1 MDHFTLPEGG
11 TRILVPNTTTEEYTT
26 GDGGFLGYPGRQ
38 GWSQEDILGENTFG
52 ERSAEDVQAFFQT
65 WLYFGCVIEVLKVPK
80 VECSTTD
87 FLDPDKKYVSTTRLP
102 SKIRKWKRKIQ
113 RMKDQK
119 RERRLEKYL
128 KEVNAI
134 LTVLSKFVNYYCG
147 TAGLPRLDTQLV
159 KSKRM
164 DWPVS
169 EEVSMS
175 IIALGYTLN
184 QAMLTFHGIVRTK
197 NRWGYSTLLKSRM
210 LDAGWCPMDV
220 RRSLTDMGIDGHYY
234 IAAFPN
240 LQAKP
245 NSAGKRLHDDCT
257 EDRCVA
263 QDIDEKTYVTQ
274 HAEHGCNCDNVLVDI
289 HHVVKIIEEGGTPV
303 VTWHEANKELHVE
316 TFDEVKSSL
325 TPYISIS
332 HV

>member
-169 EEVSMS
+169 EEV
-175 IIALGYTLN
+175 
-184 QAMLTFHGIVRTK
+184 
-197 NRWGYSTLLKSRM
+197 RM